1 MDFPRGTYT
10 GPNPDQRLPNGHI
23 RQEYYEIGFSD
34 MDIDFWGLD
43 KHGAPSPQVASFVFL
58 DMMAEEDGDGDGEL
72 DF

>member
-1 MDFPRGTYT
+1 MDNDYGFSPVED
-10 GPNPDQRLPNGHI
+10 PLNPLPNGHI

-43 KHGAPSPQVASFVFL
+43 KQGAPSPQVASFVFL
-58 DMMAEEDGDGDGEL
+58 DMLADDGRDGEP